1 MSYSRRQLYALGEPL
16 GESATRRKA
25 DGGLILGGG
34 GSAPSQQT
42 VSSSELPSWA
52 IPYEQNLLQQ
62 GQAQTDKGY
71 QAYGGNRIAGFSPLQ
86 LQAQQQAAGMQTA
99 PQLDT
104 ASQLAQ
110 SAGLNAQNIGQ
121 NYDPMGAYSQ
131 NWSGRKAGQYMN
143 PFVQASL
150 NPQIAMMQQQ
160 QGQQANQMAG
170 QATQAGAFGG
180 SRFGLAQAQQNL
192 NNQIAQQN
200 LVGNAYNTAYNNAQQ
215 QFNADQAR
223 QLQAQ
228 GMNIGQQQF
237 GANLGMQGAGM
248 GLNAANALTNIG
260 QNQYTQNM
268 GINALQNQY
277 GGQQQAL
284 QQQGLTQSYQDFLNQ
299 QNFPYQQMSYMSNMI
314 RGLPLGTTQNSQVY
328 QGTGA
333 MLGSLGGLGIGAAG
347 LANAYNTA
355 TGAGKKEGGEIKS
368 YASGGNV
375 ASIVHT
381 LSDQQLQQAKQEAQA
396 RGDGEEFQAIL
407 AEESMRASERGGMA
421 GAYNQVPYSQQIN
434 AANGG
439 IIALAGG
446 GEPTQEEIE
455 AAKKPAFTTA
465 KAWRSQEANEA
476 SKKPGRSLSDFLIP
490 KEYPVEKP
498 IPTAPYD
505 PATATRRADF
515 EEPTLTAPASKVNTG
530 QTQPVLPASISAA
543 VPDTSFEDVY
553 QKHLDQTSKLNEED
567 KKLYADMVKKHTDR
581 IDEMHSRGLNDALT
595 KYGFMLASA
604 ASKPGATFFKAAGE
618 AAPAITESLDQNQRL
633 INAEQDNLEKMQ
645 MDQARF
651 NSSLKRSDMQAA
663 LGHAQAL
670 SQDKK
675 AQQQIELQKE
685 GLRIQAMQAARP
697 TSQLQYA
704 YETLKNNPNAAPL
717 LKKAGEISGNAFR
730 TDAFTNA
737 KLAEQIQKTEA
748 DYRKFEMLA
757 ETPAKARMM
766 AAKKKELSDLYS
778 LMGGQGGG
786 EQFPGFKMVS
796 VQPGAQ

>member
-16 GESATRRKA
+16 GESATCRKA

-62 GQAQTDKGY
+62 GQAQTAKGY
-71 QAYGGNRIAGFSPLQ
+71 QAYVQTGANGQPILDSSGNTIPISRIAGFSPLQ

-131 NWSGRKAGQYMN
+131 NWSGRQAGQYMN

-333 MLGSLGGLGIGAAG
+333 MLGSLAGLGIGGAG

-355 TGAGKKEGGEIKS
+355 TGSKEGGEIKS

-396 RGDGEEFQAIL
+396 RGDGEELQAIL

-421 GAYNQVPYSQQIN
+421 GAYNQIPYSQQVN

-439 IIALAGG
+439 IIALAVG

-455 AAKKPAFTTA
+455 AAKKPANIYA
-465 KAWRSQEANEA
+465 KAWRSKEANEA
-476 SKKPGRSLSDFLIP
+476 SKKPGRSFSDFLLP
-490 KEYPVEKP
+490 KEYAIEKP
-498 IPTAPYD
+498 LPDVPYD
-505 PATATRRADF
+505 PATATRRAAYED
-515 EEPTLTAPASKVNTG
+515 PTATASKVNTG
-530 QTQPVLPASISAA
+530 QAQPVLPASIRAA

-581 IDEMHSRGLNDALT
+581 IDEMHARGLNDALT

-651 NSSLKRSDMQAA
+651 NSSIKRSDMQAA

-685 GLRIQAMQAARP
+685 ALRIQAVQAARP
-697 TSQLQYA
+697 TSPLQYA
-704 YETLKNNPNAAPL
+704 YETLKNNPNAASL
-717 LKKAGEISGNAFR
+717 LERAGEISGNAFR
-730 TDAFTNA
+730 ADAAMKA
-737 KLAEQIQKTEA
+737 KLADERLKIA
-748 DYRKFEMLA
+748 MLP
-757 ETPAKARMM
+757 ESPTKARMIK
-766 AAKKKELSDLYS
+766 AIDDELSTLG
-778 LMGGQGGG
+778 GGQ
-786 EQFPGFKMVS
+786 FSGFKMLS
-796 VQPGAQ
+796 SQPGAK